1 MDIKLIN
8 MVDQTQDD
16 ISEVILKNSIKR
28 FENVN
33 KRLFED
39 WLKKCPVNF
48 DIIPETSD
56 ESIKTINFHF
66 KERRGI

>member
-1 MDIKLIN
+1 
-8 MVDQTQDD
+8 MVAQTQDD
-16 ISEVILKNSIKR
+16 IAEVNLKNSVKR
-28 FENVN
+28 YENKN
-33 KRLFED
+33 KQMFED

-66 KERRGI
+66 KERR